1 MSTEIWREKY
11 THMHTY
17 IDTLMERE
25 TEKRVGKI
33 EKQRILV
40 MFLTHPHP
48 HEMSLFN

>member
-33 EKQRILV
+33 EKENFSNVLDSP
-40 MFLTHPHP
+40 TSP
-48 HEMSLFN
+48 